1 MKKLLSIVLCIIL
14 CSQMFVFGGAN
25 VFVSANTTDPFFAS
39 GVWTEERPA
48 SDGFYGNSNNFT
60 STLPTITDGVLKF
73 TKGDAVQFHWKNL
86 DGFTFSSSKTY
97 TMKFDIMVISFG
109 DDSYIND
116 SIKNNRELFLA
127 AGGNYF
133 EVEFRSSVANRIR
146 AGNKS
151 VEDSEYTFNATGN
164 AYTTNKIYTV
174 IMEWIPSQKKI
185 VSTVKHDD
193 AIVAYGYRDNTNEYK
208 TADDCCSN
216 FVIRCEDGAIEIDN
230 FSFSDGTNTYTEDFE
245 RIVVE
250 TPVSTT
256 NVQFPENTYAE
267 YSCKISHTDAK
278 ASRVVMG
285 DKELFSLENG
295 VMKLAT
301 VAVNGTY
308 GAGDYTVN
316 AHINPIQRMVNVEV
330 VLPDGG
336 VVRRGTFEIIDASTT
351 QCVIDVYAAENSVS
365 NVNCVYKVAQINDYT
380 LTTTEPVYEG
390 FEANVYNLVTSF
402 SDAATTRA
410 FAWTTLAI
418 FIGDNDMQVKYRIK
432 GTDVWNTV
440 DAIREIEVTET
451 EDEEYFK
458 ADITGLTPNTE
469 YEYKIGIKDSEDE
482 ENQWGKVY
490 TFKTASDKE
499 DEFSFIA
506 ISDTQGYSWNG
517 NTPSNTGFMYAKEA
531 LDHALLQ
538 VENPAF
544 IMHAGDMVQ
553 DGDNKVQWN
562 YFFKSLGNTVKS
574 VPFFGAVG
582 NHDIRILGGNENPKI
597 EIFYDLHFNHPNN
610 GGIAALDKTIVDTIT
625 NPQVK
630 GIAIDAEETIYS
642 YNYGDV
648 HFVVLNSGAL
658 SGKYDRLLLEAQR
671 EWLKADLEANACA
684 KWTVVMVHQPVYH
697 SASLDSGRETLYN
710 TFEEYGVDLV
720 IQGHSHL
727 VARSYPMKNG
737 KIVTKQNPD
746 LIEQGTGTVYTTIG
760 ATSNNHTK
768 IKDTVTV
775 EECFMVTSPAYE
787 EAAYTTIDV
796 SGEELTLTMK
806 QLNGLVLD
814 KFTITADK
822 EKADHAGEEKVVGK
836 LDATCEDDG
845 YTGDIVCSLCGKVI
859 KQGDR
864 IGALGHTY
872 SQEAVMTS
880 EGYVRTCHCGDT
892 ETTPYTAADIIKV
905 RDALLNGDDT
915 YNIRQFVMVYKG
927 AVKTKQ

>member
-25 VFVSANTTDPFFAS
+25 VFVSANTIDPFFAS
-39 GVWTEERPA
+39 GVWTQEKPKNE
-48 SDGFYGNSNNFT
+48 SEGFYGNSNNFT

-86 DGFTFSSSKTY
+86 GSDFVNNASNKTFRFKYDITVTSFGNNETLAETNGRRELYFAATGTYYIVEFNNSRSSEYIRTGGTTTTNYKTGNTYTIETLWTPSSK
-97 TMKFDIMVISFG
+97 
-109 DDSYIND
+109 
-116 SIKNNRELFLA
+116 
-127 AGGNYF
+127 
-133 EVEFRSSVANRIR
+133 SVATTVKI
-146 AGNKS
+146 GN
-151 VEDSEYTFNATGN
+151 E
-164 AYTTNKIYTV
+164 
-174 IMEWIPSQKKI
+174 I
-185 VSTVKHDD
+185 VSEGTRKSN
-193 AIVAYGYRDNTNEYK
+193 YGDINSN
-208 TADDCCSN
+208 CSN

-230 FSFSDGTNTYTEDFE
+230 FSFSDGTNTYSEDFE
-245 RIVVE
+245 RVVIE

-256 NVQFPENTYAE
+256 NVQLPENTYAE

-278 ASRVVMG
+278 ASKVMMG
-285 DKELFSLENG
+285 DKELFSLDNG

-301 VAVNGTY
+301 VTVNGTY

-380 LTTTEPVYEG
+380 LTTAEPVYEG

-402 SDAATTRA
+402 SDAETTRA
-410 FAWTTLAI
+410 FAWTALAS
-418 FIGDNDMQVKYRIK
+418 FIGDNNMQVKYRIK

-469 YEYKIGIKDSEDE
+469 YEYKIGVKDSADE

-553 DGDNKVQWN
+553 DGDNKAQWN
-562 YFFKSLGNTVKS
+562 YFFKSLGDTVKS

-582 NHDIRILGGNENPKI
+582 NHDIRILGGNENPNI

-845 YTGDIVCSLCGKVI
+845 YTGDTVCTLCGKVI
-859 KQGDR
+859 KQGDS

-880 EGYVRTCHCGDT
+880 EGYVRTCHCGET

-905 RDALLNGDDT
+905 RDALLNGDYT

-927 AVKTKQ
+927 VAKTKQ

>member
-25 VFVSANTTDPFFAS
+25 IFVSANTTDPFFAS
-39 GVWTEERPA
+39 DVWTEERPA
-48 SDGFYGNSNNFT
+48 SDGFYGNSDSFT
-60 STLPTITDGVLKF
+60 STLPTISDGVLKF
-73 TKGDAVQFHWKNL
+73 VEGNAVQFHWKQL
-86 DGFTFSSSKTY
+86 GSDFTTNAKDKTFIF
-97 TMKFDIMVISFG
+97 KFDLKITNKGNGTPKIAGST
-109 DDSYIND
+109 
-116 SIKNNRELFLA
+116 REFYFA
-127 AGGNYF
+127 AGGTHFIVDYNDSKEDQKIRTHTTAAACSNDYRVN
-133 EVEFRSSVANRIR
+133 EVYSIETVWTPSS
-146 AGNKS
+146 KS
-151 VEDSEYTFNATGN
+151 VF
-164 AYTTNKIYTV
+164 TTIKIGDEIICQGTR
-174 IMEWIPSQKKI
+174 QNN
-185 VSTVKHDD
+185 
-193 AIVAYGYRDNTNEYK
+193 YGDLNTI
-208 TADDCCSN
+208 CSN

-245 RIVVE
+245 RVVIE

-256 NVQFPENTYAE
+256 NVQFPENNYAE

-278 ASRVVMG
+278 ASKVVMG
-285 DKELFSLENG
+285 EKELFSLENG

-301 VAVNGTY
+301 VTVNGTY

-316 AHINPIQRMVNVEV
+316 AHINPIQEMVNVEV

-336 VVRRGTFEIIDASTT
+336 VVRRGTFELIDASIT
-351 QCVIDVYAAENSVS
+351 QGVIDVYAAENSVS
-365 NVNCVYKVAQINDYT
+365 NVNCVYKAAQINDYA

-410 FAWTTLAI
+410 FAWTALAN

-432 GTDVWNTV
+432 GTDIWDTA
-440 DAIREIEVTET
+440 DAVREIEATET

-469 YEYKIGIKDSEDE
+469 YEYKIGVKDSMDE
-482 ENQWGKVY
+482 ENQWGNVY
-490 TFKTASDKE
+490 TFKTASGKE

-517 NTPSNTGFMYAKEA
+517 NSPSNTGFMYAKEA
-531 LDHALLQ
+531 LNQALLQ

-553 DGDNKVQWN
+553 DGDNKAQWN
-562 YFFKSLGNTVKS
+562 FFFKSLGDTAKS
-574 VPFFGAVG
+574 VPFFGANG
-582 NHDIRILGGNENPKI
+582 NHDVRILGGDENPNI
-597 EIFYDLHFNHPNN
+597 EFYFDLHFNHPNN

-625 NPQVK
+625 NPKVK
-630 GIAIDAEETIYS
+630 GIALDADETIYS

-658 SGKYDRLLLEAQR
+658 SGRYDRFLLEAQR

-697 SASLDSGRETLYN
+697 RLGVESARETLYN
-710 TFEEYGVDLV
+710 VFEEYGVDLV

-737 KIVTKQNPD
+737 EIATKQNPD

-760 ATSNNHTK
+760 ATSNNHDK
-768 IKDTVTV
+768 IMDSVSS
-775 EECFMVTSPAYE
+775 EECFMVTAPAYT
-787 EAAYTTIDV
+787 EAAYTSVDV
-796 SGEELTLTMK
+796 SDEELTLTIK

-822 EKADHAGEEKVVGK
+822 EKSDHAGEENVVGK

-845 YTGDIVCSLCGKVI
+845 YTGDTVCTLCGKVI
-859 KQGDR
+859 KQGEK
-864 IGALGHTY
+864 IESSGHSY
-872 SQEAVMTS
+872 SQEAVMTP
-880 EGYVRTCHCGDT
+880 EGYVRTCHCRDT
-892 ETTPYTAADIIKV
+892 ETTPYTVADITKV
-905 RDALLNGDDT
+905 RDAILCGDDT
-915 YNIRQFVMVYKG
+915 FNIRQLVMVYKG
-927 AVKTKQ
+927 VVKTKQ